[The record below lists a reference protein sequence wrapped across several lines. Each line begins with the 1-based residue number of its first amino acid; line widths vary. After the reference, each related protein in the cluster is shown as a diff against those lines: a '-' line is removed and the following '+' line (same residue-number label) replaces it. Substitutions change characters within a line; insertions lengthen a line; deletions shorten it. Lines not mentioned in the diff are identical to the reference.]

1 MKKHT
6 LQLTAL
12 LLLSPLGLWSGPAVA
27 DTSTPATQGALQ
39 EEFTLQF
46 YPPDEGLPHDTTGG
60 ASRDGGNCAVD
71 PNTLESSVT
80 LLAPDAYLGLTASA
94 RPEFLVNLNNTE
106 AQQLFLSVQDAQGNA
121 QYQAYYPL
129 PSQSGLVH
137 LPLPEAAP
145 DLEVGQTYRWS
156 LAVVCGQR
164 LRPDDPV
171 LTSYVK
177 RVAVSP
183 EVAQLPAL
191 EQVVAYAESGIWY
204 DSLLVL
210 NQVRQAEQSSDALA
224 RAWESL
230 LVAGGLSDINPD
242 ITNP

>member
-6 LQLTAL
+6 LKLTAL
-12 LLLSPLGLWSGPAVA
+12 LLLPFGLGASPAIAGTATA
-27 DTSTPATQGALQ
+27 ATQGALQ

-71 PNTLESSVT
+71 PNTLEAGVT
-80 LLAPDAYLGLTASA
+80 LLAPAEYLGLTASA
-94 RPEFLVNLNNTE
+94 RPEFLVNLDNTQ
-106 AQQLFLSVQDAQGNA
+106 AQRLFLSVQDTETGA

-129 PSQSGLVH
+129 PSQSGLAH

-156 LAVVCGQR
+156 LAIVCGQR

-177 RVAVSP
+177 RVEVSP

-204 DSLLVL
+204 DSLLLL
-210 NQVRQAEQSSDALA
+210 NQVRQADQSSDALA

-242 ITNP
+242 VTNP